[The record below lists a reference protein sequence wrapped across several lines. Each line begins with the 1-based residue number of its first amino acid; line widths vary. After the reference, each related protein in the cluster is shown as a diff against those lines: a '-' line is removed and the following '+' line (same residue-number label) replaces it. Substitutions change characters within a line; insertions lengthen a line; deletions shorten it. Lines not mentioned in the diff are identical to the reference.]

1 MNPFKVEFPRAE
13 IDDLRARLGATRWP
27 DQVGDPWLYGTP
39 VDYLQDL
46 CSYWRSTFDFGAAV
60 ARLNAPAQFTE
71 QVAGR
76 RLHFI
81 HQRSTHAHAQ
91 PLLITH
97 GWPGSVAEFV
107 HIVEPLAQPERH
119 GGDPKDAFHVVCPS
133 IPGYAFSE
141 PAHEP
146 GFHAKACARVF
157 MELMARL
164 GYTRY
169 FAQGGDWGS
178 AITTWLGA
186 LDAEHVKGIHLNLV
200 FSGPPRTGEPMA
212 GVTDAEKVRVEA
224 RRARMAN
231 EVGYQH
237 IQGTK
242 PQTLGVG
249 LNDSPAGLASWI
261 VEKFHGWT
269 QHTGNLEEAV
279 SRDDL
284 LTNVSVYWF
293 TRSIT
298 SSTRLYYENRRYTDG
313 PAAPERVDVPMAAA
327 IFPGELY
334 LPPRA
339 WVERQFNLVRWS
351 ELPKGGHFAALEVP
365 EIFVN
370 DVREAFRPLR

>member
-1 MNPFKVEFPRAE
+1 MKPFTVEFPAE
-13 IDDLRARLGATRWP
+13 EIEDLRRRLAATRWP
-27 DQVGDPWLYGTP
+27 DQVGDPWTYGTP
-39 VDYLQDL
+39 VAYLREL
-46 CSYWRSTFDFGAAV
+46 CDYWRSKFDFGAALS
-60 ARLNAPAQFTE
+60 RLNAAPQFTE

-76 RLHFI
+76 SLHFI

-107 HIVEPLAQPERH
+107 HVVGPLAQPERH
-119 GGDPKDAFHVVCPS
+119 GGDPKDAFHVICPS
-133 IPGYAFSE
+133 IPGYGFSE

-146 GFHAKACARVF
+146 GFHAKACAKVF
-157 MELMARL
+157 AELMEVL
-164 GYTRY
+164 GYSRY

-186 LDAEHVKGIHLNLV
+186 LDAAHVTGIHLNLV
-200 FSGPPRTGEPMA
+200 FSGPPRTGEAME
-212 GVTDAEKVRVEA
+212 GVTDAEKTRLEA
-224 RRARMAN
+224 RRTRMSN
-231 EVGYQH
+231 EVGYQQ
-237 IQGTK
+237 IQTTK

-269 QHTGNLEEAV
+269 QHDGNLEDAV
-279 SRDDL
+279 SRDDI
-284 LTNVSVYWF
+284 LTNISVYWF
-293 TRSIT
+293 SRSIT

-313 PAAPERVDVPMAAA
+313 PPAPERVDVPMAAA

-339 WVERQFNLVRWS
+339 WVARQFNLVRWS

-365 EIFVN
+365 KLFVD
-370 DVREAFRPLR
+370 DVRAAFRPLR